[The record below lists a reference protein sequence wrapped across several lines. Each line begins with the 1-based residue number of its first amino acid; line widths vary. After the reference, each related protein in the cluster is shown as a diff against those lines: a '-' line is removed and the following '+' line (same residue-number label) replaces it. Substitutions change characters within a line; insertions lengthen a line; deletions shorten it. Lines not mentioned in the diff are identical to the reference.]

1 HLRHHPA
8 ASSYCCCF
16 PPYSSCHHHPPPPPD
31 YHRFYHQ
38 PPQPS
43 SQIHLPDSHQYHT
56 RFRGRYLVEER
67 DARATI
73 ASLLR
78 RIAAL
83 ESALRGR
90 SSASTSHS
98 LRDAAARTIQSHFR
112 AFLLRRS
119 RTLRQLKDLAT
130 IKSALGVL
138 KSSVTKQIHFDYD
151 LIYQQA
157 MDLALELDAVQGGDP
172 MIRDGKSLVKRELNK
187 FMDFLD
193 GFYVRRVSS
202 SSGVN
207 MRLESPNSNIRVP
220 EGGRKMVNVKS
231 GGVKSVTMEKL
242 RGLVERIDK
251 IAEEL
256 DEDEE
261 SKVVESPE
269 VFMKKHC
276 VSGSKNMN
284 LAKQLYGVRPKVK
297 KSVSFA
303 DDGKFYCV
311 LGRNSEP
318 ILNDDDDDDYD
329 RELYGIRPKVKKSVS
344 FAGDG
349 KVYSVLGRNSEPIL
363 NDDDDDDRVKLVSRD
378 FEDNDVCREVEE
390 DEVSLKE
397 ADDEEDEEEARLEN
411 DKNSEK
417 ATYEGEE
424 DCTAFSAP
432 LPFTMETR
440 GNLIDKRTKMARD
453 F

>member
-1 HLRHHPA
+1 MASHHHLRHHPA
-8 ASSYCCCF
+8 AASYCCCC
-16 PPYSSCHHHPPPPPD
+16 PPYSSCHHHPPPPPPPD
-31 YHRFYHQ
+31 HHPFYHQ

-56 RFRGRYLVEER
+56 RFRERYLMEER
-67 DARATI
+67 DTQATI

-90 SSASTSHS
+90 SSAATSRS

-119 RTLRQLKDLAT
+119 RTLRQLKDLAS

-138 KSSVTKQIHFDYD
+138 KSSVTKQIHSDYD

-157 MDLALELDAVQGGDP
+157 MVLALELDTVQGGDP
-172 MIRDGKSLVKRELNK
+172 MIRDGKSLVKKDLIK

-207 MRLESPNSNIRVP
+207 MTLERRNSNIRVP
-220 EGGRKMVNVKS
+220 KGGRKMVNVKS
-231 GGVKSVTMEKL
+231 GDVKSVTMEKL

-318 ILNDDDDDDYD
+318 ILNDDDDDD
-329 RELYGIRPKVKKSVS
+329 
-344 FAGDG
+344 
-349 KVYSVLGRNSEPIL
+349 
-363 NDDDDDDRVKLVSRD
+363 DDDDRVKLVSRD

-411 DKNSEK
+411 DNNAEK
-417 ATYEGEE
+417 TTYEGNFERRICDNQGEE
-424 DCTAFSAP
+424 DGTAFSAP

-440 GNLIDKRTKMARD
+440 STLMDKRKKMAHD
-453 F
+453 L